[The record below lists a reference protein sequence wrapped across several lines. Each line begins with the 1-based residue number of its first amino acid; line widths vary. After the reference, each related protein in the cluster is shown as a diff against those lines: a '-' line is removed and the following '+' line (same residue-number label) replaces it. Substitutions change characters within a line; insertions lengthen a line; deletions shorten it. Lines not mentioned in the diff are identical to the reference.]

1 MKEIRKLS
9 IKSKYYI
16 LLLLAVL
23 NIIFRIPTSPNELGI
38 DSFKIHSYSN
48 LISADGFANW
58 ILHPLSVFGMYPFST
73 PIAIPFLQS
82 GISQSTGLSIKHTI
96 LITSI
101 IFGLIGMI
109 TSYIMAK
116 EIKNDNLF
124 ALLVS
129 FSFSLSPLF
138 LSYTIWTA
146 STRNLFIA
154 LIPFLIWGLL
164 RSYSAHQKRWKYLM
178 LTIISFLFMGMVHH
192 LSLLLIPIILSY
204 LISIVL
210 KYIKVEFYISNSKI
224 NLATIPVLHIYIITY
239 VFFIVL
245 QVLKL
250 FVYRD
255 FNIWWQYQSGLF
267 FKGNDALT
275 LFGNMIIDYSS
286 TIGILSLFAIIGIVI
301 TLRSSSRTV
310 SQNLTLITL
319 LAFAPIITWGTY
331 IPLALLPFFCILIV
345 DGILYL
351 RDVKSLK
358 KYNSYLI
365 FACILI
371 SVIFSTFMLWNWDVL
386 VHNQNAEYLKHST
399 EEMGIYLKNYH
410 ANDSSF
416 VTNCDAVNS
425 NARKISAVSE
435 IPYPPPDTV
444 YIFNLLNE
452 SDLKINSSF
461 SLYSIAHLDDPDA
474 IYKSNVDYLA
484 ESRGQSY
491 DVDSDPRKKYDL
503 KYNIKYIIQDNK
515 RLGKAFTNSP
525 DAFYSSV
532 VEKKSKIYDNN
543 ELSIWY
549 RGI

>member
-1 MKEIRKLS
+1 M
-9 IKSKYYI
+9 
-16 LLLLAVL
+16 LAVL
-23 NIIFRIPTSPNELGI
+23 NVIIRIPTSPNELGI

-58 ILHPLSVFGMYPFST
+58 IVHPLSVFGMYPFST

-129 FSFSLSPLF
+129 FCFSLSPLF

-164 RSYSAHQKRWKYLM
+164 RFYSTHQKRWKYLM

-192 LSLLLIPIILSY
+192 LVLLLIPIIASY
-204 LISIVL
+204 FIIFII
-210 KYIKVEFYISNSKI
+210 KYVKVEFYISNSKI
-224 NLATIPVLHIYIITY
+224 NLATIPVLHIYLITY

-255 FNIWWQYQSGLF
+255 FNIWWQYRSGLF

-286 TIGILSLFAIIGIVI
+286 TIGILSLFTIIGIFI
-301 TLRSSSRTV
+301 TLRNSNRTA
-310 SQNLTLITL
+310 SQNITLITL

-351 RDVKSLK
+351 RDVKFLK
-358 KYNSYLI
+358 KYNTYLI
-365 FACILI
+365 FTCILI
-371 SVIFSTFMLWNWDVL
+371 SVIFSTFMLWNWDII
-386 VHNQNAEYLKHST
+386 VHNENAEYLKHST

-416 VTNCDAVNS
+416 VTNSD
-425 NARKISAVSE
+425 ARKISAVSQ
-435 IPYPPPDTV
+435 IPSPPPDTV

-452 SDLKINSSF
+452 SDLEINSSF
-461 SLYSIAHLDDPDA
+461 SLSSIMHLDNPDS
-474 IYKSNVDYLA
+474 IYKSSIDYLA

-491 DVDSDPRKKYDL
+491 DVDSDPRKKYDS
-503 KYNIKYIIQDNK
+503 KYNIKYIIQNNEN
-515 RLGKAFTNSP
+515 LGEGFTGMY
-525 DAFYSSV
+525 DVFYSSV